1 MLGKIRCGMF
11 DIEILGFYYT
21 KRTGKNITYKFSNE
35 DTLRTARMINT
46 DFSIPT
52 VGTFTIADVL

>member
-1 MLGKIRCGMF
+1 MF

-21 KRTGKNITYKFSNE
+21 KRTGKSITYKFSNE
-35 DTLRTARMINT
+35 DTLRTARMIDT
-46 DFSIPT
+46 YFSIPT